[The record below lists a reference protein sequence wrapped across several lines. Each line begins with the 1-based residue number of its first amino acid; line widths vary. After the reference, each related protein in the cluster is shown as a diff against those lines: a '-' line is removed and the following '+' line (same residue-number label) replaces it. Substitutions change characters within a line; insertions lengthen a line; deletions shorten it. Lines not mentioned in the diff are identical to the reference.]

1 VKRLRV
7 EAADSIKIAQ
17 KSLNIV
23 RSPGTALS
31 TAFQRANAGRALTIN
46 YEPSRQRLLLSF
58 AARPGARQRHARL
71 QLRSSEVDKDTEA
84 ILYVAT
90 HSHDDPSKNG
100 ALWVGIDVEFAQDTE
115 RAILVLNLTMN
126 WNPSEDSLRNAAQCK
141 VSQIALD
148 HFCEERRMARNV
160 VGDLLPQAFYDA
172 AFVPDSSRTE
182 ILSQSIPGVVSRLY
196 PFQRRAVQWLL
207 QREGVVWH
215 EDEDGGV
222 AGLQP
227 YQKNL
232 EELPLSFV
240 ASTDADGDPYY
251 FSSLYHVVCRDIVPF
266 QQWVA
271 NVRGGILAE
280 EMGLGKTVETISLIA
295 MHTRA
300 KTTSTVNDV
309 YTGQTVRS
317 TPATL
322 IVTPATLE
330 KQWLSEFERHA
341 PSLKTMTYEGT
352 KKTKM
357 AEKDII
363 NKFNDHDVVVVTYNV
378 LQAEIHFAQDPPDR
392 AMRRERKYHRPKSP
406 LVQLSWWRVCLDE
419 AQQIESGVSAAAKVA
434 RLIPRVNA
442 WGITGTPVKENIKDL
457 WGLLLFLRYE
467 PFASSSLIWDKLT
480 TTRKDLFTPL
490 FNDIALRH
498 TKRAVRDELE
508 LPPQKRY
515 VITMPFTAIEEQ
527 HYQSQFKSLARGSG
541 LDEQGNPIEQDW
553 DPEDPYIVDLMKRA
567 LAQLRQSVLHPGVG
581 PGRLRSVAQR
591 HKPLRTIEEVL
602 DVMIDQSETTIKTE
616 QRAYLASKLRRGQL
630 LENSPRVKEALS
642 IWQEVRDESEAIVS
656 DSRRQLKEAKDA
668 ARKAG
673 LDESL
678 SDTSSDSGDNED
690 EDEEL
695 KAIRR
700 TVGERHKKLRSA
712 LDIYH
717 RAIFFI
723 ASAHFQIKSNED
735 MTAPDSQEFK
745 ELESLEVKGYEH
757 AKHIRKEILHEA
769 HAKATRLMR
778 EIAESATSQS
788 FVVIPEFKLST
799 LQGIESRRT
808 LGNLDQLAAALDD
821 QANLVDE
828 WRENVIQLLLR
839 PLVDEEAEAEVTGEE
854 YQNSTAI
861 QDDLMAYTLVLRAA
875 IADRQDALSGLQNDR
890 VRYETRFAER
900 QAKDGEGPAPERTLA
915 LLQQRSEIKPRPE
928 EGSLR
933 GVITDLRELATKLR
947 HDAANGSSR
956 ARNELIIVQKQLQL
970 TQDQIN
976 EQTKAATA
984 MEKELDTFSSATNAR
999 IEYYRQLQAV
1009 SDTVTPLDHEVDED
1023 VEERLAGMSA
1033 VESGLQRNVSAAQ
1046 SKHRYLMHLKNAG
1059 KDASES
1065 KFCVICQAS
1074 FTLGVL
1080 TVCGHQFCKECMMLW
1095 FRAHHNCP
1103 VCKKHLTVAML
1114 HDITFRKQELKLH
1127 QDQSY
1132 QSSDGRRQRARSPR
1146 SGIYTSFNKEK
1157 LKSIMEV
1164 ELHGPSFATKIDTL
1178 IRHLLWLREED
1189 PGAKSIIFSQ
1199 FKDFLDV
1206 LAQAFGR
1213 FRIGFTSFD
1222 KKDGISKFKEDP
1234 GIECFLMDARAH
1246 ASGLNLVNASHVF
1259 LCEPLLNTALELQ
1272 AIARVDRIGQ
1282 EHETTVWLYL
1292 VEGTVEES
1300 IYNISVR
1307 RRMAHMGSRGTLRSG
1322 DATPEVNDLA
1332 IEAANSLELQQAAL
1346 TKLMSKDKQLG
1357 EVVEKDDIWECL
1369 FGHLSKSSHG
1379 DHVGSGNDDR
1389 FSNPAVIS
1397 FLAAESAEA
1406 RRQGE
1411 HDIENRQYGTA
1422 SRHEPE

>member
-1 VKRLRV
+1 MDLSCDTH
-7 EAADSIKIAQ
+7 EAH
-17 KSLNIV
+17 LV
-23 RSPGTALS
+23 
-31 TAFQRANAGRALTIN
+31 
-46 YEPSRQRLLLSF
+46 
-58 AARPGARQRHARL
+58 H
-71 QLRSSEVDKDTEA
+71 
-84 ILYVAT
+84 
-90 HSHDDPSKNG
+90 
-100 ALWVGIDVEFAQDTE
+100 
-115 RAILVLNLTMN
+115 LVLDFTVN
-126 WNPSEDSLRNAAQCK
+126 WNPSEDSLRIPAQRL
-141 VSQIALD
+141 VSQCVLD
-148 HFCEERRMARNV
+148 RFCGENYITTDTD
-160 VGDLLPQAFYDA
+160 GDLLPQAFYDA
-172 AFVPDSSRTE
+172 AFVPDPSRTD

-207 QREGVVWH
+207 QREGQAWQ
-215 EDEDGGV
+215 EDEESGRS
-222 AGLQP
+222 GLQP
-227 YQKNL
+227 HTTHATD
-232 EELPLSFV
+232 LPLSFIT
-240 ASTDADGDPYY
+240 STDVEGNRYY
-251 FSSLYHVVCRDIVPF
+251 VSSLYHVVCREIAPY
-266 QQWVA
+266 QQRIA
-271 NVRGGILAE
+271 SVRGGILAE

-295 MHTRA
+295 LHTR
-300 KTTSTVNDV
+300 TDMPNTFDDI
-309 YTGQTVRS
+309 YTGQVVEP

-322 IVTPATLE
+322 IVTPTTL
-330 KQWLSEFERHA
+330 KRQWLSEFERHA
-341 PSLKTMTYEGT
+341 PGLRVMTYEGM
-352 KKTKM
+352 KKTK
-357 AEKDII
+357 ASEKDII
-363 NKFNDHDVVVVTYNV
+363 EQFKAHDVVIVTYNV
-378 LQAEIHFAQDPPDR
+378 LQAEIHFAEDPPDR

-467 PFASSSLIWDKLT
+467 PFASSSLIWDRLT
-480 TTRKDLFTPL
+480 SSRKDLFKPL
-490 FNDIALRH
+490 FNSIALRH
-498 TKRAVRDELE
+498 TKRAVRNELE

-515 VITMPFTAIEEQ
+515 VITMPFTAVEEQ
-527 HYQSQFKSLARGSG
+527 HYQSQFQSLARGFG

-553 DPEDPYIVDLMKRA
+553 DPEDPYVIDLMKRA
-567 LAQLRQSVLHPGVG
+567 LAQLRQSVLHPEVG
-581 PGRLRSVAQR
+581 PGRLRTVGQR
-591 HKPLRTIEEVL
+591 NKPLRTIEEVL
-602 DVMIDQSETTIKTE
+602 DVMIDQAETTIKTE
-616 QRAYLASKLRRGQL
+616 QRAYLASKLKRGQL

-642 IWQEVRDESEAIVS
+642 IWQEVRQESETIVLEC
-656 DSRRQLKEAKDA
+656 RRQLKEAKDA

-673 LDESL
+673 VDDGS
-678 SDTSSDSGDNED
+678 SIGDSDSEDDID
-690 EDEEL
+690 EDEVT

-700 TVGERHKKLRSA
+700 RVGECRRKLRSA
-712 LDIYH
+712 LDIFH
-717 RAIFFI
+717 RAVFFI
-723 ASAHFQIKSNED
+723 ASAHFQIKTNED
-735 MTAPDSQEFK
+735 MTQPESEEFK
-745 ELESLEVKGYEH
+745 SLEELEIKGYEE
-757 AKHIRKEILHEA
+757 AKDIRKEILHEA

-778 EIAESATSQS
+778 DIAEDAASQN
-788 FVVIPEFKLST
+788 FIEIPEFKASA

-808 LGNLDQLAAALDD
+808 LSNLEQLGGALDE

-854 YQNSTAI
+854 YQDSTQI

-890 VRYETRFAER
+890 VRYETQFAER

-915 LLQQRSEIKPRPE
+915 LLQQRNEIKPKPD

-947 HDAANGSSR
+947 HDAANGSTR
-956 ARNELIIVQKQLQL
+956 ARNELVIVQKQLHL
-970 TQDQIN
+970 TQEQIN

-984 MEKELDTFSSATNAR
+984 MEKELDIFTAAMNAR

-1009 SDTVTPLDHEVDED
+1009 SDTVAPLEREENED
-1023 VEERLAGMSA
+1023 VDARLSGMIAAEAS
-1033 VESGLQRNVSAAQ
+1033 LQSNVSAAQ
-1046 SKHRYLMHLKNAG
+1046 SKHRYLMHLKDAG

-1095 FRAHHNCP
+1095 FKAHHNCP
-1103 VCKKHLTVAML
+1103 VCKKHLTAAML
-1114 HDITFRKQELKLH
+1114 HDITFRKQELRLH
-1127 QDQSY
+1127 KDQSH
-1132 QSSDGRRQRARSPR
+1132 QLPNGQEQRSKSKRA
-1146 SGIYTSFNKEK
+1146 GIYTSFNEEK
-1157 LKSIMEV
+1157 LKRIMEV
-1164 ELHGPSFATKIDTL
+1164 ELNGPSFATKIDTL

-1189 PGAKSIIFSQ
+1189 PGAKAIIFSQ

-1206 LAQAFGR
+1206 LARAFER
-1213 FRIGFTSFD
+1213 FRVGFTSFD
-1222 KKDGISKFKEDP
+1222 KKDGITKFKEDP

-1307 RRMAHMGSRGTLRSG
+1307 RRMAHMGSNGTVAKSG
-1322 DATPEVNDLA
+1322 DATPEVTDLT

-1369 FGHLSKSSHG
+1369 FGHLSGKTSG
-1379 DHVGSGNDDR
+1379 NTNPGNDDR
-1389 FSNPAVIS
+1389 FSNPAVLS

-1406 RRQGE
+1406 RRLE
-1411 HDIENRQYGTA
+1411 
-1422 SRHEPE
+1422 